1 MLRFVLRKML
11 NKKWMVLSLLIG
23 NVLMIAISCC
33 NPMYTQAVLQRMLTR
48 SLSDS
53 ISEDNRYPTVASINV
68 SMEKYTD
75 RIVNQD
81 KFMQAQSDY
90 QTMAQEFG
98 VNQLTG
104 QQHLYMSNVS
114 AEPMILRSDDKKKKE
129 ILLGAMQDMDQH
141 ISMVAGR
148 EASPELTEDGM
159 IEVVVS
165 ERGLEDMNLLLGDE
179 LKVERLVDENG
190 NPYVLKVVGVFKNS
204 DPEDLY
210 WMRTPNSLNKEC
222 MMNFDLFNR
231 LFVNMEAPE
240 YGLNGQ
246 WYVVLDYEDMRGDQV
261 ERMLKVCQSY
271 ALEYE
276 ESTKYRYRD
285 NFSGIFEEHL
295 KKARQVD
302 VTLWVLQAPVFVLL
316 AAFIFMVSGQ
326 MLEMEQNEI
335 AILKSRGAG
344 RRQIILVYL
353 MQSLLIGALS
363 YALALPLSMAMCQ
376 VLGSANAFLEF
387 VKRQALALELTN
399 EVLLFGLAAALF
411 SMATMVLPVFKH
423 ARVTIVSHKQRKSR
437 RSTRPWWQK
446 VFLDVVI
453 LGVSLYGLYN
463 FNNQKDVLAQ
473 RVLDGATLDP
483 LLFFSSS
490 LFIIGAGL
498 VMLRILPLITRLIF
512 TVFKRL
518 WSPALYASFLRV
530 LRSQG
535 SQGFIMVFLMLT
547 IALGFFNAQTARTIN
562 TNEEEQI
569 RYQAGADL
577 RIQEEWSTLQSGG
590 MGAVGG
596 MAPSAGSG
604 SGEVEYIE
612 PDFGKYTQLDGV
624 DKVTKVLVDDG
635 CTVSVDGGSL
645 KNVHLMGI
653 HTKEF
658 GEIAWMKDGLTNRHW
673 YEYLNVMSKNSR
685 AVLVSSN
692 ARDYGFEIGDV
703 INYRP
708 KQGDKSVRGV
718 IYGFVDY
725 FPTYAPVTYVK
736 DTDGVYREMEN
747 FLIVAHLSQIQATCG
762 VTPYEVWIKP
772 TGSTSFIY
780 DYIEEQNLSVAKL
793 VDASAELVTLKNDPI
808 FQGTNG
814 ILTVS
819 FIVVLLLCATGFLIY
834 WILSIQSR
842 ALQFGIFRAMGM
854 SLREILSMLINE
866 QLFISVS
873 SIAVGAGIGMVAARL
888 FIPLIQ
894 LAYAASDRV
903 LPLELVSV
911 AQDTQRLMAV
921 IGGMMGICMI
931 ILGVLIS
938 RIKISQ
944 ALKLG
949 ED

>member
-23 NVLMIAISCC
+23 NILMIAISCC

-53 ISEDNRYPTVASINV
+53 IDEGNRYPSVASINV

-75 RIVNQD
+75 RIINQD
-81 KFMQAQSDY
+81 KFMDALSDY
-90 QTMAQEFG
+90 QTMPEEYG
-98 VNQLTG
+98 VRLLTS
-104 QQHLYMSNVS
+104 QQHLYLSNVT
-114 AEPMILRSDDKKKKE
+114 AEPLMLRSDDKKKKE
-129 ILLGAMQDMDQH
+129 IQLGAMENMDQH
-141 ISMVAGR
+141 ITMVAGR
-148 EASPELTEDGM
+148 EASGEVGEDGV

-165 ERGLEDMNLLLGDE
+165 ERGFANMNLLLGDE
-179 LKVERLVDENG
+179 LRVERLVDDAG

-210 WMRTPNSLNKEC
+210 WIRTPSSLNKEC
-222 MMNFDLFNR
+222 MMNYELFNR
-231 LFVNMEAPE
+231 LFVNMESPK

-246 WYVVLDYEDMRGDQV
+246 WNVVLDYEDMRGDQA
-261 ERMLKVCQSY
+261 EHMLNVSRAY
-271 ALEYE
+271 ALKYE
-276 ESTKYRYRD
+276 ESTKYRYQD
-285 NFSGIFEEHL
+285 NFAEILETHL

-344 RRQIILVYL
+344 RKQIIMVYL
-353 MQSLLIGALS
+353 MQSLFIGGLS
-363 YALALPLSMAMCQ
+363 YVLALPLSMGMCQ
-376 VLGSANAFLEF
+376 MLGSANAFLEF
-387 VKRQALALELTN
+387 VQRRALMLELTPK
-399 EVLLFGLAAALF
+399 VLLFGLAAALF

-423 ARVTIVSHKQRKSR
+423 ARVTIVSHKQRKNRKS
-437 RSTRPWWQK
+437 SRPWWQK
-446 VFLDVVI
+446 AFLDFVI
-453 LGVSLYGLYN
+453 LGISLYGLYN
-463 FNNQKDVLAQ
+463 FDSQREILAQ

-512 TVFKRL
+512 AAFKRL

-562 TNEEEQI
+562 TNEEDQI
-569 RYQAGADL
+569 RYQAGAPL
-577 RIQEEWSTLQSGG
+577 RIQEEWTTLQNIGIGG
-590 MGAVGG
+590 
-596 MAPSAGSG
+596 PDGS
-604 SGEVEYIE
+604 STSNSDEVEYIE
-612 PDFGKYTQLDGV
+612 PDFGKYSQMDGV
-624 DKVTKVLVDDG
+624 DKATKVLVDDD
-635 CTVSVDGGSL
+635 CTVTVDGGSL

-658 GEIAWMKDGLTNRHW
+658 GEIAWMKDGLTPRHW

-685 AVLVSSN
+685 AVLVSAN
-692 ARDYGFEIGDV
+692 ARNYGYKIGDV

-708 KQGDKSVRGV
+708 RLGGKSVRGV

-725 FPTYAPVTYVK
+725 FPTYAPVAYVK

-780 DYIEEQNLSVAKL
+780 DEIERRNLSAYKL
-793 VDASAELVTLKNDPI
+793 VDASAELVALKNDPI

-873 SIAVGAGIGMVAARL
+873 SIAVGAGIGMLAARL

-921 IGGMMGICMI
+921 IGGMMGVCMI